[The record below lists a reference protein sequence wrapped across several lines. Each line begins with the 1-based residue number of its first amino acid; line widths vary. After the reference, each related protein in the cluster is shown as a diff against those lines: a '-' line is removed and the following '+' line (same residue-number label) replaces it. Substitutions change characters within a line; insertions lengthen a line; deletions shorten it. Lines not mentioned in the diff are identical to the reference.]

1 MKNLKIICKYS
12 LTFTAHC
19 GTMGT
24 VKETYTT
31 ERMGQ
36 HEKDQRRI
44 KRKDFDSTKYRYVVG
59 DENHIYRITKNK
71 ICTDDYFKL
80 ESWECVSC

>member
-1 MKNLKIICKYS
+1 M
-12 LTFTAHC
+12 TFTAHC

-24 VKETYTT
+24 VKETYTQT
-31 ERMGQ
+31 ERLVNMKKISAPLK
-36 HEKDQRRI
+36 EKI
-44 KRKDFDSTKYRYVVG
+44 LKNGTFDSTKYRYVVE
-59 DENHIYRITKNK
+59 DENHIYRITKDK